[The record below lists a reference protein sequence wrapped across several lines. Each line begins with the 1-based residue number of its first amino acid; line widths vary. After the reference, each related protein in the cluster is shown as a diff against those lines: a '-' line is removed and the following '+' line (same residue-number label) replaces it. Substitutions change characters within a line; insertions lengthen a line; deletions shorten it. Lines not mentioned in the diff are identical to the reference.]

1 MLVRRLTTILPDMTL
16 AEALDTTHIH
26 SVAGLTGCHITCV
39 TNSRVAPRTWR
50 FEMCIWSACRFAAV
64 FKG

>member
-1 MLVRRLTTILPDMTL
+1 MLVRRLTTLLPDMTL

-39 TNSRVAPRTWR
+39 TTRP
-50 FEMCIWSACRFAAV
+50 CRASHLAI
-64 FKG
+64 